1 MALLSQPSGGGLY
14 LRICELTDKL
24 SQGGP
29 FRGDLLLDALVV
41 ACAVTATA
49 ATGTT
54 VTEWNPGLLAGLH
67 LDLAASDVADA
78 FGPDLCLQPH
88 DVKTATV
95 DDSVCAAA
103 WGLVA
108 ACART
113 IEWQLEHGRTAH
125 SGDQLLAL
133 TRAVLQIDAALN
145 TWRPDNGG
153 PSGPWPHR

>member
-1 MALLSQPSGGGLY
+1 VY
-14 LRICELTDKL
+14 LQICELTDKL

-29 FRGDLLLDALVV
+29 FRADLLVDALVV
-41 ACAVTATA
+41 ARAVTMTA

-54 VTEWNPGLLAGLH
+54 VTDRSPGPLSGLH

-88 DVKTATV
+88 DVTNASV
-95 DDSVCAAA
+95 DDSICAAA

-113 IEWQLEHGRTAH
+113 IKWQLEHSRTEH
-125 SGDQLLAL
+125 SGEQLLAL
-133 TRAVLQIDAALN
+133 TRAVLQIDAARN
-145 TWRPDNGG
+145 TWRPDNGS